1 MIDLHTHTNY
11 SDGTDSPA
19 SLVRKACEAGLR
31 ALAITDHDTLDG
43 YLAAVEPAR
52 VAGLELICG
61 IEISTRLPE
70 QAKRATHLLAYFL
83 DEIPPPDFHA
93 WLGLVQQAR
102 RERNERMAARLQ
114 ALNFDVTLAAAQAL
128 GRSITGRVHFARLL
142 RDQGYVSSIDQAFE
156 LYLGDHAPGFVAM
169 DEPPI
174 EDALQRVRAAGGV
187 PVIAHPIRL
196 GLTNPATAPATDPAT
211 ETAVFARLKDLGL
224 LGLEV
229 YHSDHD
235 AATAARY
242 LAIAR
247 QLGLAV
253 TGGSD
258 YHGEA
263 KPNVRLA
270 TGRHRNVHV
279 PYAILT
285 ALRALGQPHHRA
297 LGHPHHGAV
306 G

>member
-11 SDGTDSPA
+11 SDGTDPPA
-19 SLVRKACEAGLR
+19 TLVRKACEAGLR
-31 ALAITDHDTLDG
+31 ALAITDHDTFDG

-52 VAGLELICG
+52 ADGLELICG

-70 QAKRATHLLAYFL
+70 QAGRATHLLAYFL
-83 DEIPPPDFHA
+83 NELPPPDFGV
-93 WLGLVQQAR
+93 WLAVVQQSR

-114 ALNFDVTLAAAQAL
+114 ALKFDVTLAAAEAL

-156 LYLGDHAPGFVAM
+156 LYLGDHAPAFVAM

-174 EDALQRVRAAGGV
+174 EDALRRVRAAGGV

-196 GLTNPATAPATDPAT
+196 GLPDPAT
-211 ETAVFARLKDLGL
+211 ETTVFARLKEVGL

-229 YHSDHD
+229 HHSDHD
-235 AATAARY
+235 AATTARY
-242 LAIAR
+242 VAIAR
-247 QLGLAV
+247 QLGLAI

-270 TGRHRNVHV
+270 TGRHHNVHV
-279 PYAILT
+279 PYAVLT
-285 ALRALGQPHHRA
+285 GLRGL
-297 LGHPHHGAV
+297 V
-306 G
+306 F

>member
-1 MIDLHTHTNY
+1 M
-11 SDGTDSPA
+11 
-19 SLVRKACEAGLR
+19 RKACEAGLR

-114 ALNFDVTLAAAQAL
+114 ALNFEVTLAAAEAL

-156 LYLGDHAPGFVAM
+156 LYLGDHAPAFVAM

-174 EDALQRVRAAGGV
+174 ADALQRVRAAGGV
-187 PVIAHPIRL
+187 PVIAHPIRV
-196 GLTNPATAPATDPAT
+196 GLADSAT
-211 ETAVFARLKDLGL
+211 ETKVFARLKDLGL

-235 AATAARY
+235 GETAARY

-247 QLGLAV
+247 QLGLAI

-285 ALRALGQPHHRA
+285 DLRGLVPRLAAASPPVR
-297 LGHPHHGAV
+297 V
-306 G
+306 RKV

>member
-1 MIDLHTHTNY
+1 MEVFSQSVKDAVVEIDFNNHAELHL
-11 SDGTDSPA
+11 A
-19 SLVRKACEAGLR
+19 SWFPK
-31 ALAITDHDTLDG
+31 ITT
-43 YLAAVEPAR
+43 
-52 VAGLELICG
+52 
-61 IEISTRLPE
+61 EI
-70 QAKRATHLLAYFL
+70 
-83 DEIPPPDFHA
+83 
-93 WLGLVQQAR
+93 
-102 RERNERMAARLQ
+102 
-114 ALNFDVTLAAAQAL
+114 
-128 GRSITGRVHFARLL
+128 
-142 RDQGYVSSIDQAFE
+142 
-156 LYLGDHAPGFVAM
+156 
-169 DEPPI
+169 
-174 EDALQRVRAAGGV
+174 QR
-187 PVIAHPIRL
+187 I
-196 GLTNPATAPATDPAT
+196 
-211 ETAVFARLKDLGL
+211 ARLKDIGL

-235 AATAARY
+235 AETAARY

-270 TGRHRNVHV
+270 TGRHGNVRV
-279 PYAILT
+279 PYPILT

>member
-1 MIDLHTHTNY
+1 M
-11 SDGTDSPA
+11 
-19 SLVRKACEAGLR
+19 RKACEAGLP
-31 ALAITDHDTLDG
+31 ALAITDHDTLEG

-52 VAGLELICG
+52 AAGLELICG

-70 QAKRATHLLAYFL
+70 NAGRATHLLAYFL
-83 DEIPPPDFHA
+83 NEIPPPGFHA

-102 RERNERMAARLQ
+102 HERNERMAARLQ
-114 ALNFDVTLAAAQAL
+114 ALNFNVTLAAAEAL

-142 RDQGYVSSIDQAFE
+142 RDQGYVSSIDQAFD
-156 LYLGDHAPGFVAM
+156 LYLGDHAPAFVAM

-174 EDALQRVRAAGGV
+174 EEAIQRVRAAGGV

-196 GLTNPATAPATDPAT
+196 GLPDPAR
-211 ETAVFARLKDLGL
+211 ETTVFARLKEVGL

-229 YHSDHD
+229 HHSDHD
-235 AATAARY
+235 AATTAHY
-242 LAIAR
+242 LAITR
-247 QLGLAV
+247 HLGLAI

-270 TGRHRNVHV
+270 TGRHHNVHV

-285 ALRALGQPHHRA
+285 SLRGLVLAY
-297 LGHPHHGAV
+297 
-306 G
+306 